1 MIRHK
6 MKIAAVKVRRKKMR
20 KRQIQS
26 GKQKRII
33 IKQVQRLEDGRNNN

>member
-6 MKIAAVKVRRKKMR
+6 MKIVAVKVRRKKMR